1 MGRTKGSKNKE
12 VKDRTPHTVEL
23 TTEGKL
29 ELIANLIVDHIV
41 EDQSEGTKLLSYIEK
56 VHAARHTKTA

>member
-23 TTEGKL
+23 TTDGKL
-29 ELIANLIVDHIV
+29 EFIANLIVDHIS
-41 EDQSEGTKLLSYIEK
+41 EDQSNGAKLLERIENS
-56 VHAARHTKTA
+56 HAARISQTS